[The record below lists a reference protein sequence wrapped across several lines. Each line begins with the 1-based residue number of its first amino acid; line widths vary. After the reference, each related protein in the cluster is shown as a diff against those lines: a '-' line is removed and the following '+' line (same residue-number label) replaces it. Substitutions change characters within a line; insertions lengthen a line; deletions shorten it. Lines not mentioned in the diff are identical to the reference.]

1 MTKGYVREIRGQL
14 LPMYP
19 IYVEG
24 PTGKSDVYVAY
35 IDTGFTGHLILP
47 KTIRQELELEYQM
60 AIDAKFA
67 NLEIEEVAT
76 YRATVFWGDGWRDV
90 TVLETGDRPL
100 IGMELLRDSSLSFDA
115 IDRGPIEIQP
125 LKPTSD

>member
-1 MTKGYVREIRGQL
+1 MTMGYVREIRGQL
-14 LPMYP
+14 LPMYR
-19 IYVEG
+19 IYVDG

-35 IDTGFTGHLILP
+35 IDTGFTGHLILL

-90 TVLETGDRPL
+90 TELETGDHPL
-100 IGMELLRDSSLSFDA
+100 IGMELLRGSSLSFDA

-125 LKPTSD
+125 LKPTFH